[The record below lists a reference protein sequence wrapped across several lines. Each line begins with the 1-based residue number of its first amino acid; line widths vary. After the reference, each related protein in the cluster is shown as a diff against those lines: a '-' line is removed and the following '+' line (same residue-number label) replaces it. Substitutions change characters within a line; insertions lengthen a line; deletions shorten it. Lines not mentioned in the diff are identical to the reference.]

1 MTKRLG
7 SGLVSEMRIV
17 VLLFFGFMWLN
28 GTEPVRSWTNLKGVK
43 MEASLVRF
51 KKDKI
56 EIKRGD
62 GRTFTLAPNMF
73 SEEDQKYLTEAR
85 ERTDSS
91 GEFWSKERATYHLT
105 RQKWATGA
113 VGSSIARYQNF
124 KREKIDL
131 DGDGKL
137 DGYKLWIQ
145 SKSIFPGRARA
156 WEVTDEGN
164 LIVRYKIS
172 SSISEGEYYYDFKSG
187 YFLRMKGSYYGEN
200 FYRPAEEK

>member
-1 MTKRLG
+1 MIVRL
-7 SGLVSEMRIV
+7 
-17 VLLFFGFMWLN
+17 LLLMLCASSNLWCVEQQR
-28 GTEPVRSWTNLKGVK
+28 TWTNLDGVK
-43 MEASLVRF
+43 MEATLIRF

-56 EIKRGD
+56 EIKRGH
-62 GRTFTLAPNMF
+62 GRTFTLAPTMF
-73 SEEDQKYLTEAR
+73 SEEDQKYITQAR
-85 ERTDSS
+85 TRTDSS
-91 GEFWSKERATYHLT
+91 GEFWSKERAIYHLT

-113 VGSSIARYQNF
+113 VGSPIARYQNF

-145 SKSIFPGRARA
+145 STNTSYGRARA

-164 LIVRYKIS
+164 LIVRYKSS
-172 SSISEGEYYYDFKSG
+172 SSILEGEYYYDFKSG
-187 YFLRMKGSYYGEN
+187 YFLKMKGSYYGEN

>member
-1 MTKRLG
+1 MIVRL
-7 SGLVSEMRIV
+7 
-17 VLLFFGFMWLN
+17 LLLMLCASSNLWCGEQQR
-28 GTEPVRSWTNLKGVK
+28 TWTNLDGVK
-43 MEASLVRF
+43 MEATLIRF

-62 GRTFTLAPNMF
+62 GRTFTLAPTMF
-73 SEEDQKYLTEAR
+73 SEEDQKYITEAR
-85 ERTDSS
+85 TRTDSS
-91 GEFWSKERATYHLT
+91 GEFWSKERAIYHLT

-113 VGSSIARYQNF
+113 VGSPIARYQNF

-145 SKSIFPGRARA
+145 STNTSYGRARA

-164 LIVRYKIS
+164 LIVRYKSS
-172 SSISEGEYYYDFKSG
+172 SSILEGEYYYDFKSG
-187 YFLRMKGSYYGEN
+187 YFLKMKGSYYGEN

>member
-1 MTKRLG
+1 MNILLKDLRL
-7 SGLVSEMRIV
+7 I
-17 VLLFFGFMWLN
+17 LFFTVSSTILWSD
-28 GTEPVRSWTNLKGVK
+28 EPSRTWTNLDGVK
-43 MEASLVRF
+43 MEATLIRF

-62 GRTFTLAPNMF
+62 GRTFTLVPTMF
-73 SEEDQKYLTEAR
+73 SEEDQKYITEAR
-85 ERTDSS
+85 TRTDSS
-91 GEFWSKERATYHLT
+91 GEFWSKEKAIYHLT
-105 RQKWATGA
+105 RQKWATKE
-113 VGSSIARYQNF
+113 VGSIISRYQNF

-145 SKSIFPGRARA
+145 SKGVSSGRARA

-164 LIVRYKIS
+164 LIVRYKSS
-172 SSISEGEYYYDFKSG
+172 SSILEGEYYYDFKSG
-187 YFLRMKGSYYGEN
+187 YFIKVKKNFNYGEN

>member
-1 MTKRLG
+1 MIVRL
-7 SGLVSEMRIV
+7 
-17 VLLFFGFMWLN
+17 LLLMLCASSNLWCVEQQR
-28 GTEPVRSWTNLKGVK
+28 TWTNLDGVK
-43 MEASLVRF
+43 MEATLIRF

-62 GRTFTLAPNMF
+62 GRTFTLAPTMF
-73 SEEDQKYLTEAR
+73 SEEDQKYITEAR
-85 ERTDSS
+85 TRTDSS
-91 GEFWSKERATYHLT
+91 GEFWSKERAIYHLT

-113 VGSSIARYQNF
+113 VGSPIARYQNF

-145 SKSIFPGRARA
+145 STNTSYGRARA

-164 LIVRYKIS
+164 LIVRYKSS
-172 SSISEGEYYYDFKSG
+172 SSILEGEYYYDFKSG
-187 YFLRMKGSYYGEN
+187 YFLKMKGSYYGEN

>member
-1 MTKRLG
+1 MNSILKNLRL
-7 SGLVSEMRIV
+7 I
-17 VLLFFGFMWLN
+17 LFFTVSSTILWSD
-28 GTEPVRSWTNLKGVK
+28 EPSRTWTNIKGVK

-62 GRTFTLAPNMF
+62 GRTFTLDPNMF
-73 SEEDQKYLTEAR
+73 SEEDQKYLIEAR

-91 GEFWSKERATYHLT
+91 GELWSKERAIYHLT
-105 RQKWATGA
+105 RQKWATKE
-113 VGSSIARYQNF
+113 VGSPNARYQNF

-145 SKSIFPGRARA
+145 STNTSYGRARA

-164 LIVRYKIS
+164 LIVRYKSS
-172 SSISEGEYYYDFKSG
+172 SSILEGEYYYDFKSG
-187 YFLRMKGSYYGEN
+187 YFLKMKGSYYGEN

>member
-1 MTKRLG
+1 MKFTL
-7 SGLVSEMRIV
+7 I
-17 VLLFFGFMWLN
+17 LLLFGFMWLK
-28 GTEPVRSWTNLKGVK
+28 GVEPVRSWTNLKGVK

-62 GRTFTLAPNMF
+62 GRTFTLAPNIF
-73 SEEDQKYLTEAR
+73 SEKDQKYLTEAR
-85 ERTDSS
+85 ERTDSR
-91 GEFWSKERATYHLT
+91 GEFWSKERAVYHLT

-113 VGSSIARYQNF
+113 VGSPIARYQNF

-131 DGDGKL
+131 DGDGKI

-145 SKSIFPGRARA
+145 SLKGNRDGEART
-156 WEVTDEGN
+156 WEVTEKGN
-164 LIVRYKIS
+164 LKVKNYLGKFY
-172 SSISEGEYYYDFKSG
+172 EGEYYYDFKSG
-187 YFLRMKGSYYGEN
+187 YFIKVKKSYNYGEN

>member
-1 MTKRLG
+1 MIVRLLLLILFA
-7 SGLVSEMRIV
+7 SGNLWCI
-17 VLLFFGFMWLN
+17 
-28 GTEPVRSWTNLKGVK
+28 EPQRTWTNLNGVK
-43 MEASLVRF
+43 MEATLIRF

-62 GRTFTLAPNMF
+62 GKTFTLAPTMF
-73 SEEDQKYLTEAR
+73 SEEDQKYITEAR
-85 ERTDSS
+85 ERTDTS
-91 GEFWSKERATYHLT
+91 GEFWSKERAIYHLT
-105 RQKWATGA
+105 RQKWATKE
-113 VGSSIARYQNF
+113 VGSTRSRYQNF

-145 SKSIFPGRARA
+145 STSTSYGRARA

-164 LIVRYKIS
+164 LIVRYKSS
-172 SSISEGEYYYDFKSG
+172 SSILEGEYYYDFKSG
-187 YFLRMKGSYYGEN
+187 YFIKVKKNFNYGEN

>member
-1 MTKRLG
+1 MIARLLLLILFA
-7 SGLVSEMRIV
+7 SGNLWCV
-17 VLLFFGFMWLN
+17 
-28 GTEPVRSWTNLKGVK
+28 EPQRTWTNLDGVK
-43 MEASLVRF
+43 MEATLIRF

-62 GRTFTLAPNMF
+62 GRTFTLVPTMF
-73 SEEDQKYLTEAR
+73 SEEDQKYITEAR
-85 ERTDSS
+85 IRTDSS
-91 GEFWSKERATYHLT
+91 GEFWSKERAIYHLT

-113 VGSSIARYQNF
+113 VGSPIARYQNF

-145 SKSIFPGRARA
+145 STSISYGRARA

-164 LIVRYKIS
+164 LIVRYKSIS
-172 SSISEGEYYYDFKSG
+172 SILEGEYYYDFKSG
-187 YFLRMKGSYYGEN
+187 YFIKVKKNFNYGEN

>member
-1 MTKRLG
+1 MNTLLKDLRL
-7 SGLVSEMRIV
+7 I
-17 VLLFFGFMWLN
+17 LFFTVSSTILWSD
-28 GTEPVRSWTNLKGVK
+28 EPSRTWTNLKGVK

-56 EIKRGD
+56 EIKRDD
-62 GRTFTLAPNMF
+62 GRTFILAPTMF
-73 SEEDQKYLTEAR
+73 SEEDQKYLAEVR

-113 VGSSIARYQNF
+113 VGSPIARYQNF

-145 SKSIFPGRARA
+145 STSTSNGRARA

-164 LIVRYKIS
+164 LIVRYNSS
-172 SSISEGEYYYDFKSG
+172 SSILEGEYYYDFKSG

-200 FYRPAEEK
+200 FYRPADEK